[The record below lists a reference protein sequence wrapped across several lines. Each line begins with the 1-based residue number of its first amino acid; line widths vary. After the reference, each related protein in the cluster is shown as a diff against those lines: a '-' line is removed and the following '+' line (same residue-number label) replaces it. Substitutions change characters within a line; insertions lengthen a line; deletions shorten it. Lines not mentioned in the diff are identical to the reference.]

1 MARAMPGRSSPDP
14 KKKFFKDNSS
24 TTGTGVQAYRRTG
37 VQAQGLGL
45 GCLVFNSHSR
55 RRAKRGGGSAA
66 PPGTSVLDH
75 RARSVQSLCPK
86 SLSKVS
92 AQSLCP
98 KSLSTPSKSSPGR
111 ALSASAA
118 HLGAPLG
125 LLARLLVEK
134 VGFQNV
140 FQQISKNNVSLQEKQ
155 RFLKPQGA

>member
-1 MARAMPGRSSPDP
+1 MAPEP
-14 KKKFFKDNSS
+14 
-24 TTGTGVQAYRRTG
+24 
-37 VQAQGLGL
+37 
-45 GCLVFNSHSR
+45 R
-55 RRAKRGGGSAA
+55 RRDKRGGGSAA

-118 HLGAPLG
+118 HLGARFG
-125 LLARLLVEK
+125 LLERILVEK
-134 VGFQNV
+134 VAFQNV
-140 FQQISKNNVSLQEKQ
+140 FQQISNK
-155 RFLKPQGA
+155 

>member
-1 MARAMPGRSSPDP
+1 MRPRACLARAMPTRFSPDP
-14 KKKFFKDNSS
+14 QNKFFKDNPS
-24 TTGTGVQAYRRTG
+24 TTGTGTGTGVQAYRRTG

-45 GCLVFNSHSR
+45 GCLVFNSHSH

-66 PPGTSVLDH
+66 PPGTSVLNSGI
-75 RARSVQSLCPK
+75 RSVQSLCPK

-118 HLGAPLG
+118 HLGPGFG
-125 LLARLLVEK
+125 LLERILVEK
-134 VGFQNV
+134 VAFQNV
-140 FQQISKNNVSLQEKQ
+140 FQQISKK
-155 RFLKPQGA
+155 

>member
-1 MARAMPGRSSPDP
+1 MAPQPC
-14 KKKFFKDNSS
+14 
-24 TTGTGVQAYRRTG
+24 RRDE
-37 VQAQGLGL
+37 
-45 GCLVFNSHSR
+45 
-55 RRAKRGGGSAA
+55 RGGVSAA
-66 PPGTSVLDH
+66 PSGTSVLDS
-75 RARSVQSLCPK
+75 RVRSVQSLCPK

-134 VGFQNV
+134 VAFQNV
-140 FQQISKNNVSLQEKQ
+140 FQQISKNVVFPWGKTMI
-155 RFLKPQGA
+155 F